1 MSRRFKKEGD
11 VSKESLP
18 KERNRAC
25 GQTQREDRGQRIR
38 RSRFLTAS
46 HGQVEAYLGNIAV
59 AGDEND
65 RDLNSRL
72 GQFALHIQNS
82 GKSSVIV
89 RTAGLEEYLRKPQSA
104 TRQLLQLD
112 QKSAC
117 GVEIAVV
124 WNSLNLFVTHLTLNA
139 GSTRFRGDYAPKQI
153 DTEPDVNNEVRVIN
167 IGGIPR

>member
-1 MSRRFKKEGD
+1 MINTNRFIAPAILGTLL
-11 VSKESLP
+11 VL
-18 KERNRAC
+18 AC
-25 GQTQREDRGQRIR
+25 IKPGMAQTQESAAAQTSG
-38 RSRFLTAS
+38 TP
-46 HGQVEAYLGNIAV
+46 
-59 AGDEND
+59 ND
-65 RDLNSRL
+65 S
-72 GQFALHIQNS
+72 AAAIKPS
-82 GKSSVIV
+82 ASVIV

-139 GSTRFRGDYAPKQI
+139 RSTRFRGDYAPKQI

-167 IGGIPR
+167 IGGIPRYNE

>member
-25 GQTQREDRGQRIR
+25 GQTQREGRGQRIR

-124 WNSLNLFVTHLTLNA
+124 WNSLNLFVTHLMQGERRHRSSRSQKSRPANALPSAFTLGLSA
-139 GSTRFRGDYAPKQI
+139 SAITP
-153 DTEPDVNNEVRVIN
+153 
-167 IGGIPR
+167 